1 MSSSEFKIKN
11 YIKLICLRLDH
22 YESYIED
29 EMNTDSISD
38 INDFVNKHRSEEGV
52 KILMFE
58 MNNTEMTSL
67 NDARKYV
74 RNIHAFDY
82 IRGLVDS
89 GHILVTANQNDQ
101 MSIDEIIN
109 HLIEI
114 K

>member
-1 MSSSEFKIKN
+1 MNSEFKIKN

-29 EMNTDSISD
+29 EVNTDNISD
-38 INDFVNKHRSEEGV
+38 INDFVNKHRCDEGA

-58 MNNTEMTSL
+58 MNNMKMTSL

-82 IRGLVDS
+82 IRGLIDS
-89 GHILVTANQNDQ
+89 GHILVTADQNDQ
-101 MSIDEIIN
+101 MSIDKIID

>member
-1 MSSSEFKIKN
+1 MNSEFKIKN
-11 YIKLICLRLDH
+11 YIKLICLRVDH

-29 EMNTDSISD
+29 EVNTDNFSG
-38 INDFVNKHRSEEGV
+38 INDFIIKHRNEEGI

-58 MNNTEMTSL
+58 MSDMRMTSL
-67 NDARKYV
+67 EDARKYV

-82 IRGLVDS
+82 IRGLIDS

>member
-1 MSSSEFKIKN
+1 MNSEFKIKN
-11 YIKLICLRLDH
+11 YIKLICLRVDH

-29 EMNTDSISD
+29 EVNTDNISG
-38 INDFVNKHRSEEGV
+38 INDFIIKHRNEEGI

-58 MNNTEMTSL
+58 MSDMRMTSL
-67 NDARKYV
+67 EDARKYV

-82 IRGLVDS
+82 IRGLIDS